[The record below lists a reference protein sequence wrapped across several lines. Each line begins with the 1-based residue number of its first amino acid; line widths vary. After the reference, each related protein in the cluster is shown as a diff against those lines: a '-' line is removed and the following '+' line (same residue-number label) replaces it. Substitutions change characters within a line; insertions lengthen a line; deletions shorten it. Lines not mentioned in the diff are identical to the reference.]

1 MPVDESSLERGKRV
15 AEQLRQ
21 LHRDG
26 ILVTAAEQGLI
37 TELACQMLECLCPEE
52 LGGKYRFD
60 PLPGPL
66 SDWVPTPDHRVLKS
80 EGGHLTLDN
89 VRLAHR
95 LCNSVDYA
103 RSVGR
108 STEKER
114 ARVEAARRAA
124 IGRPDSQASG
134 FTGLGDRFEQAFV
147 YASHVHGGQTRKS
160 TLIPYVSHLL
170 GVASLVLE
178 DGGVEDEAVAALL
191 HDACE
196 DQGGLDRLRDI
207 RFRFGDRV
215 ARIVEGC
222 TDTFESPKPRWRPRK
237 EAYVARLATEQADTL
252 RVSLADKLH
261 NARAVARDLR
271 TVGEELWK
279 RFNAGRDDQL
289 WYYGELLR
297 VFRDRLA
304 SPMVDELGDVL
315 KALVDGTTT

>member
-1 MPVDESSLERGKRV
+1 MSVDESSLERGKRV
-15 AEQLRQ
+15 AEQLRA

-26 ILVTAAEQGLI
+26 IVVTAAEQGLI
-37 TELACQMLECLCPEE
+37 TELACQMPECLCPEE
-52 LGGKYRFD
+52 LGGKHRFD

-80 EGGHLTLDN
+80 EGGQLTLYN

-103 RSVGR
+103 ETVGR

-114 ARVEAARRAA
+114 ARVESARLAAL
-124 IGRPDSQASG
+124 GRTDSLDSE
-134 FTGLGDRFEQAFV
+134 FVGLGERFERAFV

-160 TLIPYVSHLL
+160 TTIPYVSHLL

-178 DGGVEDEAVAALL
+178 DGGGEDEAVAALL

-215 ARIVEGC
+215 ARIVEAC
-222 TDTFESPKPRWRPRK
+222 TDTFESPKPPWRPRK
-237 EAYVARLATEQADTL
+237 EAYIAKLIGEEPDAV
-252 RVSLADKLH
+252 RVSLADKVH
-261 NARAVARDLR
+261 NAHAIVRDLR
-271 TVGEELWK
+271 TGDDVWS
-279 RFNAGRDDQL
+279 RFNAGRDDQI

-297 VFRDRLA
+297 VFRDRVTSPLA
-304 SPMVDELGDVL
+304 VELGDL
-315 KALVDGTTT
+315 FKTLTDDTTM